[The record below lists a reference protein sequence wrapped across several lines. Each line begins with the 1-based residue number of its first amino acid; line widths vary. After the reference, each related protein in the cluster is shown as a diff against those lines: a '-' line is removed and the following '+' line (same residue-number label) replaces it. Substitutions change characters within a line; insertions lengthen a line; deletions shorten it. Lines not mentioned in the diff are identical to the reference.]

1 MNLKKMRIRANMSQK
16 ILADAMNVSPAVVCQ
31 WESGVCMPRADKL
44 PALAAAL
51 GCTVDELF
59 ETGGDDDD
67 VKTKE

>member
-1 MNLKKMRIRANMSQK
+1 MNNIKEMRLLAGVTQDYIAQK
-16 ILADAMNVSPAVVCQ
+16 VGVDRTAVAH

-59 ETGGDDDD
+59 KTGGDDDAED
-67 VKTKE
+67 

>member
-1 MNLKKMRIRANMSQK
+1 MNIK
-16 ILADAMNVSPAVVCQ
+16 ILRKERNITQEELASAIDVGQSSIAQ

-59 ETGGDDDD
+59 KTGGDDDAED
-67 VKTKE
+67 